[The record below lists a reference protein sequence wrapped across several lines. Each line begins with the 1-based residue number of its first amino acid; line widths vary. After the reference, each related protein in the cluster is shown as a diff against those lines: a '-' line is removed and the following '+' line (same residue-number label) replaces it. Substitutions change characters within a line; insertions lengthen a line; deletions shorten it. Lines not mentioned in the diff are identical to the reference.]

1 MIWIKLLYINL
12 WLNKNVTPCMSFIK
26 QDVIS
31 NWTFF
36 FYTFQ
41 HSQTNWC
48 QQVFFCIDIFIWFFL
63 SKFQCKHNQP
73 KCCQQ
78 KFVGLFLHKHFHNNT
93 LLSFFRK
100 HYNPSPLPFSF
111 PNFRAISHCG
121 RVHWNKI
128 TMRKYHCKTYL
139 P

>member
-36 FYTFQ
+36 LHFPTQSNKLVSTGIFLHRYFHMIFPFQ
-41 HSQTNWC
+41 ISVQT
-48 QQVFFCIDIFIWFFL
+48 QSTKMLSTKIW
-63 SKFQCKHNQP
+63 
-73 KCCQQ
+73 
-78 KFVGLFLHKHFHNNT
+78 GLFLHKHFHNNT